1 MYPQPNQNLTRRTHG
16 MTDTPK
22 KRGRPF
28 GVKNKPKRISVT
40 ATELQLAKKLG
51 ISKEQYVDA
60 INQSHV
66 IKRKKVDWEK
76 LARQLEAAL
85 ESQLDD
91 YTILETKVQV
101 LEKEVN
107 EFVESHRRHITVI
120 SYLETKLG
128 LNSI

>member
-1 MYPQPNQNLTRRTHG
+1 
-16 MTDTPK
+16 MTNTTK
-22 KRGRPF
+22 KRGRPL